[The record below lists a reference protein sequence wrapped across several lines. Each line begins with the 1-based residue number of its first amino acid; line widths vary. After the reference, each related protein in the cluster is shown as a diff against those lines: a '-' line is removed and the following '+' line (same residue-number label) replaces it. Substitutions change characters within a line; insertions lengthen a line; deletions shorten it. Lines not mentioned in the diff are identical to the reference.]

1 MRELRHARTKTWVI
15 CDTYHSQNSCINTE
29 KSPIH
34 TFKQPF
40 IHLNVWYKA
49 CHTTIRRAVKSPFV
63 IIFYFFLFIWYTWGR
78 RCEPVSCQFKSC
90 STIFFNF
97 LFLIFWYAGG
107 CRSEHVPCQ
116 TAIRRAVDFF
126 VFLFLFVIFWYAG
139 GRCCK
144 RAPCHT
150 TIRRAVA
157 SFLFLFS
164 IIVWFGM
171 QKGAATH
178 VSHVTQELLNFFFFV
193 HYCFDWYAGE
203 RRYICVPC
211 HKRIRN
217 ANWKFFLLIYLFFGM
232 QEGAAVNVSHV
243 THQNTQSCWK
253 FVFVN
258 FIFFSFFSRYAG
270 GRRCERVPCYST
282 IWNDVQTAQGCPRKH
297 PGMCIHTSFCKRD
310 LQLVALLRKM
320 TCNLRHPMG
329 LRHPIFSIQLM
340 DWDL

>member
-1 MRELRHARTKTWVI
+1 MRAPLWTCLMSIQELFN
-15 CDTYHSQNSCINTE
+15 D
-29 KSPIH
+29 
-34 TFKQPF
+34 
-40 IHLNVWYKA
+40 
-49 CHTTIRRAVKSPFV
+49 
-63 IIFYFFLFIWYTWGR
+63 
-78 RCEPVSCQFKSC
+78 
-90 STIFFNF
+90 FFNF

-178 VSHVTQELLNFFFFV
+178 VSHVTQELLNFFFLFIIV
-193 HYCFDWYAGE
+193 
-203 RRYICVPC
+203 
-211 HKRIRN
+211 
-217 ANWKFFLLIYLFFGM
+217 LIGM
-232 QEGAAVNVSHV
+232 QENAATHVSHV
-243 THQNTQSCWK
+243 TKEYETQIESF
-253 FVFVN
+253 FVYL
-258 FIFFSFFSRYAG
+258 FIFWYAG
-270 GRRCERVPCYST
+270 GRRCECVPCYT
-282 IWNDVQTAQGCPRKH
+282 PE
-297 PGMCIHTSFCKRD
+297 HTELLEVCFCKFHFFFFFFPLCRRAPLWTCPMLLNNMKWCSNSSRLPSQTSRYVYTYIFLQKRPTISGSFAKND
-310 LQLVALLRKM
+310 LQLKASYGSSPPYILDPIDGLRFIDDIWYFYTWSRHILWNIIYQSNTSKNQMIWYRVAKTYLVALLRKM

-329 LRHPIFSIQLM
+329 LRHPYRVYCL
-340 DWDL
+340 

>member
-1 MRELRHARTKTWVI
+1 MCIHICIDICLHLVYTPKVGTRHARTKTWVI
-15 CDTYHSQNSCINTE
+15 CDTYHSQKSCINTE

-40 IHLNVWYKA
+40 VHLNVWYKA

-203 RRYICVPC
+203 RRYTCVPC

-217 ANWKFFLLIYLFFGM
+217 ANWKFFLFIFYFLVCRRAPLWMCPMLHTRTHRAAGSLFLWISFFFLFFPVM

-243 THQNTQSCWK
+243 TQQYEMMFK
-253 FVFVN
+253 
-258 FIFFSFFSRYAG
+258 
-270 GRRCERVPCYST
+270 
-282 IWNDVQTAQGCPRKH
+282 
-297 PGMCIHTSFCKRD
+297 
-310 LQLVALLRKM
+310 QLKVALA
-320 TCNLRHPMG
+320 N
-329 LRHPIFSIQLM
+329 IQVCVYIHLSAKETYN
-340 DWDL
+340 